1 VIVVDASVWVRSL
14 VDDGTMGDAA
24 RLVLADDLRWTA
36 PAHAPIEALR
46 TVRRYETAGLLTAAQ
61 AQSVAKEVLA
71 AEVEYVGPERWL
83 LASVWHARHNLSA
96 YDAPYLTIAQHRGIP
111 LVTLDQ
117 RLARAASAAAVQVI
131 VPAG

>member
-1 VIVVDASVWVRSL
+1 MIVVDASVWVRSL

-83 LASVWHARHNLSA
+83 LASVWHGRHNLSA
-96 YDAPYLTIAQHRGIP
+96 YDAPYLSIAQHRGIP